1 MSLSLYDVSVPVFVR
16 TLGTLA
22 HILEKG
28 RAFADETGLAHEALL
43 QARLRDDMYP
53 LVKQVQLASDA
64 AKFAAVRVGQVETV
78 VMADEEAS
86 FADLQTRIART
97 TAFLEAV
104 PADSMDG
111 REAAEI
117 VLKLPSNSFTFTGR
131 DYVLGFALPNFYF
144 HVTTAYAI
152 LRHKGVPLGKRDFL
166 QL

>member
-1 MSLSLYDVSVPVFVR
+1 VFVR
-16 TLGTLA
+16 TLGALA

-28 RAFADETGLAHEALL
+28 RAFADETGLAHDALL

-117 VLKLPSNSFTFTGR
+117 VLKLPNNSFTFTGR